1 MKKISSFFKQKV
13 KKNLKRVI
21 LVAYEEKIEKEHFKN
36 CKGNFEIYKF
46 WPFNVIQK
54 VLKKIKF
61 LYYDTKTLLFC

>member
-21 LVAYEEKIEKEHFKN
+21 LVAYEEKIEKEHFKI

-46 WPFNVIQK
+46 WSFNEY
-54 VLKKIKF
+54 KK
-61 LYYDTKTLLFC
+61 Y